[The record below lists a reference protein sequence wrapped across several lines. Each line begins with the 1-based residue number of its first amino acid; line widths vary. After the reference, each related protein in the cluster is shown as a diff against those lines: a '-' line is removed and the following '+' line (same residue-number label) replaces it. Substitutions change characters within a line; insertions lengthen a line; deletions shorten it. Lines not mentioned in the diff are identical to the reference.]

1 VAQRGIIAEILYQNQ
16 KAARKKQQ
24 AATAAAKRNLTA
36 QRQLQQAAIRLQR
49 ADAQLQ
55 RATAAN
61 QKHAELEAK
70 KMHVE
75 AMEAE
80 ATAKNAELDEYN
92 EMLESLLADSLSAPI
107 SIDLDSLKTKAEHPP
122 FSDPEFES
130 PLPPLELITA
140 APEPEYQ
147 EPPSPKGFGAAFGGK
162 KRHAEE
168 VAAATASFN
177 EAHLKWKEE
186 TAKIPSIQLSQ
197 MQAHQRFEEERL
209 AKLDTARKQY
219 EVECEERENAA
230 REANKEIDNLIAG
243 ISRSDK
249 DALQTYVSIVLENFP
264 YPEGF
269 LVEHEYSFEP
279 ELKELNLTVAIPG
292 PSSLSTIREYK
303 FNKAKDEIIEV
314 TATQKQLKDRYAT
327 VVYSVALRS
336 LHEIFEAD
344 EAGHIQ
350 TIALSVNTNDIDPAT
365 GKMERV
371 ALLSVAVDRDSFQ
384 SYDLSKVVPL
394 ATLQHMKALISK
406 SPFDLIPIDQS
417 RGVRNRGA

>member
-1 VAQRGIIAEILYQNQ
+1 
-16 KAARKKQQ
+16 
-24 AATAAAKRNLTA
+24 
-36 QRQLQQAAIRLQR
+36 
-49 ADAQLQ
+49 
-55 RATAAN
+55 
-61 QKHAELEAK
+61 
-70 KMHVE
+70 M
-75 AMEAE
+75 
-80 ATAKNAELDEYN
+80 
-92 EMLESLLADSLSAPI
+92 
-107 SIDLDSLKTKAEHPP
+107 
-122 FSDPEFES
+122 
-130 PLPPLELITA
+130 
-140 APEPEYQ
+140 
-147 EPPSPKGFGAAFGGK
+147 
-162 KRHAEE
+162 
-168 VAAATASFN
+168 
-177 EAHLKWKEE
+177 
-186 TAKIPSIQLSQ
+186 
-197 MQAHQRFEEERL
+197 
-209 AKLDTARKQY
+209 
-219 EVECEERENAA
+219 
-230 REANKEIDNLIAG
+230 
-243 ISRSDK
+243 
-249 DALQTYVSIVLENFP
+249 
-264 YPEGF
+264 
-269 LVEHEYSFEP
+269 
-279 ELKELNLTVAIPG
+279 AIPG